1 MQTPQTVYDIY
12 KKGNY
17 TFENFNVSK
26 EDKYKY
32 GEIYTPFSLIKR
44 MFQLFE
50 RSVFKDK
57 NKKWLDTGAGLG
69 YFSIYLYKS
78 LMDGLVKSIPD
89 EKERHDHIIKN
100 MIYMVE
106 IKEANVKQLRECF
119 GEEAN
124 IECIDY
130 TSEKPVFQN
139 IQFHYIIGNPP
150 YNSDGI
156 KKVPTNNKTDKKED
170 GKTIWIYFI
179 KRSISLLY
187 PNGKL
192 LYIVPSIWMK
202 PDKAKTYDLLTK
214 YKLEK
219 IVSLNNTETNAVF
232 KGNAQTPTCFFLL
245 SNCVSNKKTM
255 LYDKAREKFT
265 EYTIDIGK
273 PIPVFGSYI
282 INKFLPFV
290 KKYGCLK
297 PIKTNLPNKNTQ
309 LSLVKDQ
316 AHPYPNIRTCILTKG
331 VTPPITPKGVT
342 PPITPKGVTPPFNPP
357 SNEVAGSVDANASA
371 AGSANVVDQ
380 ANTSTNE
387 VDANASAA
395 GSANV
400 VDQANTSTNEVDANE
415 VDGGLKGGFAPLPQM
430 QLDYSNTAQ
439 SFSGI
444 PKLVLAHK
452 MYGFPF
458 LDASGTYGI
467 TNRDNYVIQNYSL
480 ADMKRLDDFLYSK
493 TVLYI
498 YESTRYRMK
507 YLEKYAFEFIPDI
520 TKIPDFPSIITD
532 DTIATYFG
540 LDDEDKKHI
549 RALHNNRTYG
559 KATI

>member
-1 MQTPQTVYDIY
+1 MQKIYDIY
-12 KKGNY
+12 KKGDY

-44 MFQLFE
+44 MFDLFE

-57 NKKWLDTGAGLG
+57 NKKWLDTGAGVG

-78 LMDGLVKSIPD
+78 LMDGLVKSIPN

-106 IKEANVKQLRECF
+106 IKESNVNKLRECF

-130 TSEKPVFQN
+130 TSENPVFQN
-139 IQFHYIIGNPP
+139 IQFNYIIGNPP

-219 IVSLNNTETNAVF
+219 IVSLSNTETNSVF

-245 SNCVSNKKTM
+245 SNCVSDTKTM
-255 LYDKAREKFT
+255 LYDKSREKFT

-282 INKFLPFV
+282 INKILPFV

-316 AHPYPNIRTCILTKG
+316 AHPYPNIRTCTIHKG
-331 VTPPITPKGVT
+331 VSPKGVS
-342 PPITPKGVTPPFNPP
+342 PPFNPP
-357 SNEVAGSVDANASA
+357 SNASA
-371 AGSANVVDQ
+371 AGSANEADTNE
-380 ANTSTNE
+380 ADTNE
-387 VDANASAA
+387 VASEA
-395 GSANV
+395 GSANG
-400 VDQANTSTNEVDANE
+400 VDTNEVASEAGSSSEVGSANE
-415 VDGGLKGGFAPLPQM
+415 VASEVDTNDVDGGLKGGVTPLM

-452 MYGFPF
+452 MYGFPY
-458 LDASGTYGI
+458 LDPSGTYGI

-480 ADMKRLDDFLYSK
+480 DDMKRLQTFLYSK

-540 LDDEDKKHI
+540 LDGEDKKHI

>member
-1 MQTPQTVYDIY
+1 MQTPQTVYNIY

-69 YFSIYLYKS
+69 YFSIYLYKC

-245 SNCVSNKKTM
+245 SNCVSDKKTM

-265 EYTIDIGK
+265 EYIIDIGK

-282 INKFLPFV
+282 INKMLPFV

-309 LSLVKDQ
+309 LSLIKDQ
-316 AHPYPNIRTCILTKG
+316 AHPYPNIRTCILSKSG
-331 VTPPITPKGVT
+331 AN

-357 SNEVAGSVDANASA
+357 SNEVAGPSDVVDAND
-371 AGSANVVDQ
+371 VDVGGKGGVPPLVD

-387 VDANASAA
+387 IYV
-395 GSANV
+395 
-400 VDQANTSTNEVDANE
+400 NEA
-415 VDGGLKGGFAPLPQM
+415 DGGLKGGVTPLM
-430 QLDYSNTAQ
+430 QIDYSNTAQ

-480 ADMKRLDDFLYSK
+480 ADMKRLHDFLYSK

-549 RALHNNRTYG
+549 LALHNNRTYG

>member
-1 MQTPQTVYDIY
+1 MQTPQTVYNIY

-69 YFSIYLYKS
+69 YFSIYLYKC

-89 EKERHDHIIKN
+89 EKERHEHIIKN

-106 IKEANVKQLRECF
+106 IKESNVNKLRECF

-130 TSEKPVFQN
+130 TSENPVFQN

-219 IVSLNNTETNAVF
+219 IVSLSNTETNAVF

-255 LYDKAREKFT
+255 LYDKSREKFT
-265 EYTIDIGK
+265 EYIIDIGK

-282 INKFLPFV
+282 INKMLPFV

-309 LSLVKDQ
+309 LSLIKDQ
-316 AHPYPNIRTCILTKG
+316 AHPYPNIRTCTIHK
-331 VTPPITPKGVT
+331 
-342 PPITPKGVTPPFNPP
+342 
-357 SNEVAGSVDANASA
+357 SANEVASE
-371 AGSANVVDQ
+371 AGSAN
-380 ANTSTNE
+380 ANE
-387 VDANASAA
+387 VDV
-395 GSANV
+395 GGY
-400 VDQANTSTNEVDANE
+400 TPLTPLDANE
-415 VDGGLKGGFAPLPQM
+415 ADGGLKGGVTPLIQI
-430 QLDYSNTAQ
+430 DYSNTAQ

-480 ADMKRLDDFLYSK
+480 ADMKRLHDFLYSK